1 MIRSFKMIFCEN
13 SLSSVYTFQIMYSEN
28 VTINNFENAF
38 SQNVISH
45 LIIARVRQSLFNKKN
60 TLFIKCENHL

>member
-1 MIRSFKMIFCEN
+1 
-13 SLSSVYTFQIMYSEN
+13 MYSEN